1 MGELM
6 LFPMGMIT
14 PSDVVCAP
22 EGSGQVI
29 PTPKKIDLIEYCLLP
44 PLENI
49 AGILRLHNKW
59 VTNCKIWVLALFKV
73 FE

>member
-1 MGELM
+1 MRPVGELM

-29 PTPKKIDLIEYCLLP
+29 PTPKKKFDLIEYCL
-44 PLENI
+44 
-49 AGILRLHNKW
+49 
-59 VTNCKIWVLALFKV
+59 
-73 FE
+73 